1 MKQLFRSCIEKFIA
15 LIVISVAMNLAGYSQ
30 NYSPNTFSDPVITSI
45 NNATAEI
52 NGGSTISLRSAL
64 MASDNLGGAHTITL
78 GTGIYLLDGNGTY
91 TVPSQ
96 GTFSSRTIFMGNSSQ
111 NITINGNG
119 PANTIINM
127 DVSGRDRIMAINYD
141 GSTADVIT
149 TISGVTFQNGYLNY
163 DAYGGAAIYAG
174 PAGGNTETLTIT
186 NCVFDNNICPGAAGS
201 GGLGGAIYMFQG
213 NLDVSNSSF
222 TNNQSVDGDGGA
234 IIYLLFNQGDNG
246 TLNIANSTF
255 LGNQAGTNGGAISF
269 LAQGSPQPG
278 QTFTASVLKNNFI
291 NNSASGFGGA
301 IAANNAADLSVPA
314 INFNRFSGNI
324 SIASAATS
332 GLVNIISDG
341 SVNAENNW
349 WGCNTG
355 PVLAGACDKAGS
367 TGGPGAGSLVAGKWL
382 QLKTTASPESI
393 CNIPATLGNT
403 SLVTTGFLS
412 NSADE
417 SINPADLTAL
427 IGLTVN
433 WGPTT
438 LGSLSGEQ
446 LSVQASGTATATFT
460 SNGNGG
466 TATVNAQVDNVPA
479 AESSPSRATI
489 TVNSSSTQ
497 PNGATGITSICEGGS
512 TTLTVS
518 GGSKG
523 TGAVTEWFT
532 GSCGETLVF
541 TGDALTVSPA
551 STTTYFVRYNGPCNT
566 TVCASVTVTVNTLS
580 TQPTGVNGITTI
592 CNGGS
597 TELTVTGGT
606 KGTGAVTEWFTG
618 SCGGTPAGT
627 GDAITVSPTINT
639 TYYVRYSGICNSTAC
654 ATVTVTV
661 NQLPVIDAPTVIQP
675 TCALPTGT
683 ITVNATG
690 SGILEYALNG
700 GSFQTSNVFSG
711 LAPGNYTISVRS
723 QSAPDC
729 VAYGSD
735 PVVLIAASGCC
746 VTPTITC
753 PGNQIAYASATSCS
767 AVVNYSA
774 MATGTP
780 SPVITYSFT
789 GATTD
794 NGNGTGSGSAFST
807 GVTTVTLTAMN
818 NCGTATCSFNI
829 TVIDTVKPVITVSN
843 ISRCF
848 ADDNFGCSINLGAT
862 ASDNCQVVSFTS
874 DAPGCF
880 PVGTTTVTWTATD
893 NHGNSSTKT
902 QTVTRNPEIN
912 ITVCA
917 GPTRTIYSGTT
928 SGVGPFGPQTVNL
941 GSTVTGGTPGYS
953 YQWSPAAG
961 LSNPNIANPV
971 ASPIATTTYTLT
983 VTDSKG
989 CTRSVSIVINVLPL
1003 SAAVCSGNGN
1013 NVKFSVCHIPPGN
1026 PANPQNICIS
1036 SNALSAHLSGGGN
1049 GHNNCYLGPCQQN
1062 CFSTVP
1068 GNQSLVNI
1076 EDPVRESPVVNLPF
1090 ETKEEAFRVNVFPN
1104 PASGE
1109 FNIQVSGGNNEAITV
1124 RILDA
1129 TGVEKSLNTGISKI
1143 NALKVGRTLT
1153 AGTYLAEVKQGDRKT
1168 VVKLIKL

>member
-1 MKQLFRSCIEKFIA
+1 MKQLFRNCNVKVYVLLVVTAF
-15 LIVISVAMNLAGYSQ
+15 MNLAGYSQ
-30 NYSPNTFSDPVITSI
+30 NYTPNTFGDPVITSI

-64 MASDNLGGAHTITL
+64 MAADNLGGTHTITL
-78 GTGIYLLDGNGTY
+78 ATGTYLLDGSGTY

-96 GTFSSRTIFMGNSSQ
+96 GTFSSRSIFIGNSSQ
-111 NITINGNG
+111 DITINGNG
-119 PANTIINM
+119 PANTIISM
-127 DVSGRDRIMAINYD
+127 DAAGRDRILAINYD
-141 GSTADVIT
+141 GTTADVNT
-149 TISGVTFQNGYLNY
+149 TISGITFQNGYLNY

-174 PAGGNTETLTIT
+174 PAGGNLETLAIS
-186 NCVFDNNICPGAAGS
+186 NCIFDNNICPGAGGS

-213 NLDVSNSSF
+213 TLNIDNSGF

-246 TLNIANSTF
+246 ALSITNSSF
-255 LGNQAGTNGGAISF
+255 SGNQAGSNGGAISF

-278 QTFTASVLKNNFI
+278 QTFTASILKNNLV
-291 NNSASGFGGA
+291 NNTATGFGGA
-301 IAANNAADLSVPA
+301 IAADNSAALSIPA
-314 INFNRFSGNI
+314 INFNRFVGNV
-324 SIASAATS
+324 SVALSATS
-332 GLVNIISDG
+332 GLLYVNTDG

-355 PVLAGACDKAGS
+355 PVAAGTCDKAGS
-367 TGGPGAGSLVAGKWL
+367 IGGPGAGSLLAGKWL
-382 QLKTTASPESI
+382 QLKTTASPAAI
-393 CNIPATLGNT
+393 CNTQATLGNT
-403 SLVTTGFLS
+403 ALITTGFLS
-412 NSADE
+412 NSAGE
-417 SINPADLTAL
+417 SMNPADLTAL
-427 IGLTVN
+427 TGLTVN

-446 LSVQASGTATATFT
+446 LSIQASGTATATFT
-460 SNGNGG
+460 SNGTGG

-479 AESSPSRATI
+479 GETAPSRSTI
-489 TVNSSSTQ
+489 AVNTSST
-497 PNGATGITSICEGGS
+497 PPSGATGITAICEGVS

-532 GSCGETLVF
+532 GSCGGTLVF

-551 STTTYFVRYNGPCNT
+551 TTTTYFVRYTGPCNT
-566 TVCASVTVTVNTLS
+566 TACAMVSVTVNTLS
-580 TQPTGVNGITTI
+580 TPPTGVNGITTI

-597 TELTVTGGT
+597 TELTVSGGT
-606 KGTGAVTEWFTG
+606 KGTSAVTEWFTG
-618 SCGGTPAGT
+618 SCGGTAAGT
-627 GDAITVSPTINT
+627 GDAITVSPAITT
-639 TYYVRYSGICNSTAC
+639 TYYVRYSGACNVTTC
-654 ATVTVTV
+654 ASVTVTV

-690 SGILEYALNG
+690 TGTLEYALNG
-700 GSFQTSNVFSG
+700 GTFQTSNVFSG
-711 LAPGNYTISVRS
+711 LAPGSYSMAVRS
-723 QSAPDC
+723 QTAPDC

-735 PVVLIAASGCC
+735 PVVLVAATGCC
-746 VTPTITC
+746 VAPTLTC
-753 PGNQIAYASATSCS
+753 PVDQTAYASASSCS
-767 AVVNYSA
+767 AIVNYSVSS
-774 MATGTP
+774 TG
-780 SPVITYSFT
+780 SPAPAITYSFA
-789 GATTD
+789 GATT
-794 NGNGTGSGSAFST
+794 GSGSGTGSGSAFET
-807 GVTTVTLTAMN
+807 GVTTVTLTATN
-818 NCGTATCSFNI
+818 NCGTASCSF
-829 TVIDTVKPVITVSN
+829 TVTVNDTVKPVITVSN
-843 ISRCF
+843 INRCF
-848 ADDNFGCSINLGAT
+848 ADDDFGCSINLGAT
-862 ASDNCQVVSFTS
+862 ATDNCQVVSLTS
-874 DAPGCF
+874 NAPACF

-893 NHGNSSTKT
+893 NHGNVSTKT
-902 QTVTRNPEIN
+902 QTITRNPEIS

-917 GPTRTIYSGTT
+917 GPTRTIYRGTT
-928 SGVGPFGPQTVNL
+928 SGVGPFGPQSVSL
-941 GSTVTGGTPGYS
+941 GSTVSGGTPGYS

-971 ASPIATTTYTLT
+971 ASPAVTTAYTLT

-989 CTRSVSIVINVLPL
+989 CIRTVSITINVLPL

-1026 PANPQNICIS
+1026 PANQNNICIS
-1036 SNALSAHLSGGGN
+1036 VNALSAHLSGGGN

-1076 EDPVRESPVVNLPF
+1076 EDPVKETPVVNLPV
-1090 ETKEEAFRVNVFPN
+1090 EKQEEAFRVTVFPN

-1109 FNIQVSGGNNEAITV
+1109 FNIQVSGSSNEAITV

-1129 TGVEKSLNTGISKI
+1129 TGVQKSVNTGISKT
-1143 NALKVGRTLT
+1143 NAMKVGATLT